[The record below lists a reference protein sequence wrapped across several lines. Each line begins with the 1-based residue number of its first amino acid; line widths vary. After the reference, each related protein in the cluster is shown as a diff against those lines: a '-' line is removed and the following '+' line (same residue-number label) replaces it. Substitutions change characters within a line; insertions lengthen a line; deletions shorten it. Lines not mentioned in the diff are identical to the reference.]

1 MTPLECLIVT
11 VLAMVPWVPWLV
23 VEAYRRGW
31 RAGWQAS
38 ESVGRLRELKAVA
51 ERPEV
56 K

>member
-1 MTPLECLIVT
+1 MTPLECVIVP
-11 VLAMVPWVPWLV
+11 VLAMVPWLV

>member
-11 VLAMVPWVPWLV
+11 VLAMVPWLV
-23 VEAYRRGW
+23 VKSYRRGW